1 MYRRKIRIWKKSICE
16 LLVSLAQSV
25 NGAQFLSTT
34 SLSLLFG
41 SAAGGGTGA
50 IVIVPLAS
58 ICTSLKSYNIDHK
71 IEVLNL
77 IWLLVLYLLHVQS
90 SV

>member
-1 MYRRKIRIWKKSICE
+1 M
-16 LLVSLAQSV
+16 LVSLAQSV

-41 SAAGGGTGA
+41 GADGGGTGA

-77 IWLLVLYLLHVQS
+77 I
-90 SV
+90 

>member
-1 MYRRKIRIWKKSICE
+1 M
-16 LLVSLAQSV
+16 QSV

-41 SAAGGGTGA
+41 GADGGGTGA

-58 ICTSLKSYNIDHK
+58 ICTSLKSFCPK
-71 IEVLNL
+71 
-77 IWLLVLYLLHVQS
+77 S
-90 SV
+90 S